1 MGLTIVERAI
11 KEIVDREMESE
22 DFASVMN
29 DYLCKLNENWF
40 GWHQDVIHQKWHRL
54 RNDVY
59 DAYAFGSVHELL
71 CNGSIAVAEI
81 DIGFIPS
88 RDSDTD
94 GNNRKL
100 STLRGPFSGSFHG
113 GTQDEDGYIFVAGDI
128 DFSIVAIRGD
138 TNQSLA
144 VGGLFPLEVGY
155 TSSIKTMMYLCP
167 TMGRLARWPYGSSSI
182 YLLYR
187 VA

>member
-1 MGLTIVERAI
+1 MRVLIVVFVLFTLLAACSAPAEPVEVTREVTRVVEVAGPTAVPVEITRLVEVTRDVPVTVEVTRVVKERF
-11 KEIVDREMESE
+11 EV
-22 DFASVMN
+22 
-29 DYLCKLNENWF
+29 
-40 GWHQDVIHQKWHRL
+40 
-54 RNDVY
+54 
-59 DAYAFGSVHELL
+59 
-71 CNGSIAVAEI
+71 
-81 DIGFIPS
+81 
-88 RDSDTD
+88 
-94 GNNRKL
+94 
-100 STLRGPFSGSFHG
+100 
-113 GTQDEDGYIFVAGDI
+113 DEDGYIFVAGDI